1 MPRLNKRDFSGD
13 ECDYRRRMA
22 ALRDGVDAA
31 PVTLYARV
39 PVAPVIE
46 GRAGRPLR
54 LRLMHS
60 LGELPRNDREALS
73 QINAQQ
79 AESGGDDLTAD
90 QVYIH
95 YLEAGNSNF
104 IPDRF
109 MFLGDST
116 LRNVASHA
124 EAGFSFMNSH
134 RTGGLSSP
142 AEQPYGQTFAGRYE
156 EFEAGDKVY
165 RRALVGVYMLRG
177 VKPNGENGPSTDD
190 LHKGIEGGTLKD
202 VSLGL
207 NFGDRVC
214 DVCSNDVNA
223 RDPEGNYLCSHVP
236 GTHRKMSEDE
246 RRSQEA
252 RGVKRGLASYTL
264 VDAMP
269 SEVSSVYK
277 GAVPGAGFRK
287 ARQLA
292 MAGTFSLDEG
302 RELLS
307 AYGPFWLNSE
317 RAKFSQGGPMPRV
330 NLLDYFKFW
339 KAAGEPSQFALPD
352 LGSLNLEGIDGD
364 DDGQPQRFEVNP
376 VGRVVRAR
384 AAGRLVPASVTL
396 SSTDDDHEDPRAA
409 ELAARERKADLR
421 DFAADAR
428 EFLAPHRQ
436 QGKFNREVG
445 SAFLTLYTL
454 AALDDK
460 HSPAVH
466 PETGRP
472 IKRVDLVKLAIES
485 RPKSK
490 LINGDGGDQ
499 LGDESVELKPGEKPL
514 ANEPEAVPLPGD
526 PTPQQR
532 RFELLALSPSGVE
545 ALKTKYGEEG
555 RAFLRNIGK
564 L

>member
-1 MPRLNKRDFSGD
+1 MTMARLNRRDFRGD
-13 ECDYRRRMA
+13 ECDYRRRVA

-31 PVTLYARV
+31 PIELFSV
-39 PVAPVIE
+39 PPGPKIWNRKAMRMI
-46 GRAGRPLR
+46 AA
-54 LRLMHS
+54 
-60 LGELPRNDREALS
+60 LGELPRDDREALS
-73 QINAQQ
+73 RINALQ
-79 AESGGDDLTAD
+79 AEEGGDELTAD
-90 QVYIH
+90 QIYIH
-95 YLEAGNSNF
+95 YLEAGNNNF
-104 IPDRF
+104 IADRF

-142 AEQPYGQTFAGRYE
+142 ADQPYGQTFAGRYE
-156 EFEAGDKVY
+156 EFEQGDKVY
-165 RRALVGVYMLRG
+165 KRALLGVYMLRG

-207 NFGDRVC
+207 SFGDRVC
-214 DVCSNDVNA
+214 DVCSQDVNA
-223 RDPEGNYLCSHVP
+223 KDLDGNYLCSHVP
-236 GTHRKMSEDE
+236 GTHRKMTDED
-246 RRSQEA
+246 RSAQES

-264 VDAMP
+264 VDALP

-292 MAGTFSLDEG
+292 SAGTFSLDEG

-307 AYGPFWLNSE
+307 AYGPLWLASE
-317 RAKFSQGGPMPRV
+317 RAKFSRGGPMPRV
-330 NLLDYFKFW
+330 NLLDYVRFW
-339 KAAGEPSQFALPD
+339 KAAGEPRQFAIPD
-352 LGSLNLEGIDGD
+352 LGALDLDGIDEDRSFVESRVTPEAGGVRGEVF
-364 DDGQPQRFEVNP
+364 GQVLRTSP
-376 VGRVVRAR
+376 AR
-384 AAGRLVPASVTL
+384 ITL
-396 SSTDDDHEDPRAA
+396 SQTDDAEDTKAV

-428 EFLAPHRQ
+428 DFLAPERR

-445 SAFLTLYTL
+445 SALQTLYTL
-454 AALDDK
+454 CALDDK

-466 PETGRP
+466 PETGKP
-472 IKRVDLVKLAIES
+472 LARVDLVKLVVSAM
-485 RPKSK
+485 PKSK
-490 LINGDGGDQ
+490 LINPDSGDW
-499 LGDESVELKPGEKPL
+499 LGDEAAELKPGEKPL
-514 ANEPEAVPLPGD
+514 TNEPEAVPLPGD

-532 RFELLALSPSGVE
+532 RFELLALSTPGIE

-555 RAFLRNIGK
+555 RAFLRRIGK
-564 L
+564 LA